1 MLGAPGGWSV
11 TSGILQQ
18 IVNVVDF
25 GMSPVEAVVAPRFHS
40 EGTPVF
46 CEGRIPQRTVRAL
59 RDRGV
64 PMQPSLYN
72 YHASF
77 ARPQT
82 VMLTDGGFRA
92 ASDPRSD
99 GGAAMFS
106 TS

>member
-18 IVNVVDF
+18 ISNIVDF

-40 EGTPVF
+40 EGSPVF
-46 CEGRIPQRTVRAL
+46 CELRIPRRTVTAL

-64 PMQPSLYN
+64 PLEQSLHN

-77 ARPQT
+77 ARPQ
-82 VMLTDGGFRA
+82 VVELTGAGYRA

-99 GGAAMFS
+99 GGTAMFS
-106 TS
+106 T

>member
-1 MLGAPGGWSV
+1 
-11 TSGILQQ
+11 
-18 IVNVVDF
+18 
-25 GMSPVEAVVAPRFHS
+25 VEAVVAPRFHS
-40 EGTPVF
+40 EGSPVF
-46 CEGRIPQRTVRAL
+46 CEQRISRRTVRAL

-64 PMQPSLYN
+64 PLEQSLYN

-82 VMLTDGGFRA
+82 VMLTSSGYAA

-106 TS
+106 VA

>member
-1 MLGAPGGWSV
+1 MLQS
-11 TSGILQQ
+11 

-46 CEGRIPQRTVRAL
+46 AEHRIAGRTVQAL

-64 PMQPSLYN
+64 PMQPSLHN

-77 ARPQT
+77 ARPQV
-82 VMLTDGGFRA
+82 VMLTDSGYRA